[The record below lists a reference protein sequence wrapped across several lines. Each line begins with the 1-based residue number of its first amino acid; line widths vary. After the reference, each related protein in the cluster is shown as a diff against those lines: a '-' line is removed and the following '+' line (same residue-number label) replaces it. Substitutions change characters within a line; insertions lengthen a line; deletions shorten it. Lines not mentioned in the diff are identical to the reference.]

1 MPNYALA
8 PSILSPISALPATP
22 AETRA
27 PESAACRTAQRPEPD
42 LARLEHVLAAARQ
55 QRGDHVAGLLR
66 GAWRAVPN
74 GRRRTVLRAGAL
86 VLLVLALFAG
96 YDAAL
101 DLGGIDSP
109 FGANVIIL
117 VAATLSSIAGF
128 AFSPLC
134 GAMLLHVLGSPV
146 DVVKVLLVC
155 SMGIQLTSVVALWR
169 RIDWRSLPPF
179 MIGGLL
185 GVPAGVALL
194 LHLPATSYRVALGG
208 LLVAYAAYRI
218 VARPV
223 TLPQSGRLSDVGAG
237 LVGGIT
243 GGLAGFPGA
252 FVTIWC
258 GMKPWDKQRQRGVY
272 QPFILA
278 MQPVALAAIYLMQP
292 KSASSAAILP
302 EQALTFIPAALV
314 GAWLGI
320 KVFMRLSDRQFA
332 VVVNVL
338 LMVSGFGLIA

>member
-1 MPNYALA
+1 MDTALA
-8 PSILSPISALPATP
+8 PSFSSISAVPSTS
-22 AETRA
+22 TRA
-27 PESAACRTAQRPEPD
+27 PERASSHGRQRPDPD
-42 LARLEHVLAAARQ
+42 LARLEHVLAEARQ
-55 QRGDHVAGLLR
+55 RRTTHVADLLR
-66 GAWRAVPN
+66 DAWARAVSSAS
-74 GRRRTVLRAGAL
+74 RRAVLQGGIV
-86 VLLVLALFAG
+86 VLLAVALFAG
-96 YDAAL
+96 YGAAL
-101 DLGGIDSP
+101 GLAGVNSP
-109 FGANVIIL
+109 FGANMIIL
-117 VAATLSSIAGF
+117 AAATISSIAGF

-134 GAMLLHVLGSPV
+134 GAMLLHTLGNPV
-146 DVVKVLLVC
+146 YVVKVLLVC
-155 SMGIQLTSVVALWR
+155 SMAIQLTSVAALWR

-194 LHLPATSYRVALGG
+194 LHLPVTSYRIGLGG

-223 TLPQSGRLSDVGAG
+223 TLPHSGRLGDFGAG

-258 GMKPWDKQRQRGVY
+258 GMKPWDRQRQRGVY

-278 MQPVALAAIYLMQP
+278 MQPVALAAIYFMQP
-292 KSASSAAILP
+292 DSAAHAGVLP
-302 EQALTFIPAALV
+302 MQALTFIPAALV

-332 VVVNVL
+332 VAVNVL
-338 LMVSGFGLIA
+338 LIVSGVGLVV